1 MPTKANVNF
10 KAPVLPDPPQE
21 YDKVAFARFNNIL
34 RLYFNQVDDALRSAN
49 LKEQSDAMSWF
60 FG

>member
-1 MPTKANVNF
+1 MPTKAKVNF

-21 YDKVAFARFNNIL
+21 YDKVAFIRFNHIL

-60 FG
+60 LG